1 MARPLIVM
9 PTVESPI
16 RQVDV
21 DGAAAFA
28 ERVFDPARLQP
39 LVLVS
44 TSRPHGDG
52 PLISPDALYARLDGA
67 AEVAVTTGNAASR
80 ALSGYLAQFNTWGGA
95 VRLYLPDAS
104 PRDPWQRHPLFQVDP
119 RHPDQDF
126 QYIVARVRTAAGLH
140 PATSAASSTLTA
152 VRTAPETVCD
162 THEHAGA
169 DDERGAAELT
179 RLAGQVADKERRL
192 REQTETIAD
201 LRQQLQKL
209 GKKLRAADRDS
220 YLPPVP
226 QVYDDPERQFR
237 YEIEQHWLWT
247 VPETDRDEHPLTDYR
262 LGRDWLAALEAIELV
277 DRNKILDVVVE
288 VLTGRAVG
296 SAARRPRRMRIAG
309 SAPRTRADGAIAWRC
324 DIKQGTAAA
333 PRLMYWR
340 LPDNTVE
347 LGRVAAH
354 DDMQLR

>member
-9 PTVESPI
+9 PTVESPV
-16 RQVDV
+16 RQVHV

-44 TSRPHGDG
+44 TSRPHGDS
-52 PLISPDALYARLDGA
+52 PLISPDALHAQLDGA
-67 AEVAVTTGNAASR
+67 VEVAVTTGSAASR
-80 ALSGYLAQFNTWGGA
+80 ALSEHLPQFNTWGGA

-119 RHPDQDF
+119 RHPDQDL
-126 QYIVARVRTAAGLH
+126 QYIVARVRAAAGLH
-140 PATSAASSTLTA
+140 PATPEASSTVPA
-152 VRTAPETVCD
+152 VRAAPETVLD
-162 THEHAGA
+162 THEYVGAG
-169 DDERGAAELT
+169 DERGAELT

-209 GKKLRAADRDS
+209 GKKLRAADRDND
-220 YLPPVP
+220 LPPVP

-247 VPETDRDEHPLTDYR
+247 VQETDRDEYPLTDYQ
-262 LGRDWLAALEAIELV
+262 LGRDWLAALEVIELV
-277 DRNKILDVVVE
+277 DRRKILDVVVE

-296 SAARRPRRMRIAG
+296 STARRPRRMRIAG

-324 DIKQGTAAA
+324 DIKQGSASA
-333 PRLMYWR
+333 PRLMYWK